1 MENEKKR
8 KALWLL
14 GDALLAAL
22 LIWFDQFTKH
32 LAILRLKG
40 QNAYVIFRNVF
51 ELDYL
56 ENRGSA
62 FVLFQNKKV
71 FLLLTGVLFMALM
84 LYLLLKTPAKKRFLP
99 MHVVASC
106 IVAGGMGNMID
117 RFVLG
122 YVVDFFS
129 FILIHYPVFN
139 VADVYIVVAT
149 ILMAVLLIFVYKE
162 EELQFLWSGKKDG
175 NESL

>member
-1 MENEKKR
+1 MKK
-8 KALWLL
+8 KAFWLL
-14 GDALLAAL
+14 GDAILAAL

-32 LAILRLKG
+32 LAILHLKG
-40 QNAYVIFRNVF
+40 QNAYVVLKDVF

-62 FVLFQNKKV
+62 FGMFQNKKV

-84 LYLLLKTPAKKRFLP
+84 LYLLIKTPAKKRFLP
-99 MHVVASC
+99 IHIVASC

-149 ILMAVLLIFVYKE
+149 ILMAILLIFVYKE
-162 EELQFLWSGKKDG
+162 EELQFLWSKKKE
-175 NESL
+175 NKEKE